1 MLKKRR
7 FIVLQVIFMCLMS
20 FAFIFG
26 IFSNPNFS
34 IYDFCANL
42 SSEFIGWALAVTLFQ
57 YYYDAKL
64 AFRVKPKDDD
74 HSSSIADEILKFK
87 GLLDSGAITQEEYE
101 SSKNHL
107 LAKMERGSSSS

>member
-1 MLKKRR
+1 MPNKRR

-34 IYDFCANL
+34 INDFCANL

-74 HSSSIADEILKFK
+74 NSSSITDEILKFK

-101 SSKNHL
+101 SCKNHL